1 MADLV
6 DVYNSCTCV
15 LVVSV
20 SSTNC
25 RTRDLSKGE
34 IVAQYM
40 LIKCL
45 LTRSVASRI
54 SEQALGERNG
64 SAATR
69 RKKNG
74 ETVPVI
80 GWGSVRVG
88 GKKGRRL
95 FHKKIL
101 P

>member
-34 IVAQYM
+34 IVAQYNYAESCFINNPEVSTTTWQGY
-40 LIKCL
+40 LATTSVFL
-45 LTRSVASRI
+45 LPST
-54 SEQALGERNG
+54 L
-64 SAATR
+64 
-69 RKKNG
+69 
-74 ETVPVI
+74 ETLHACVI
-80 GWGSVRVG
+80 
-88 GKKGRRL
+88 L
-95 FHKKIL
+95 C